1 MRCGLLV
8 LATSLIVLSA
18 ALACESERPLADDLL
33 RIDAGDPA
41 PAGGRGGSAGG
52 QSSEDASAPPPDAAV
67 DSGAPGAPRPD
78 ADGPSVCEQADQ
90 TFRDFVA
97 VNRTCNVSADCA
109 VIGDCGPN
117 ADFEAINAAAAA
129 MGYALMGQRCPAAFD
144 GFTFAALCQDGQCV
158 LGPENG
164 CCGCPSD
171 AGVNADRAQTD

>member
-1 MRCGLLV
+1 MVPRLLFGSMAVLLLLASEATAMGRCPPRPAISAKAGLLG
-8 LATSLIVLSA
+8 T
-18 ALACESERPLADDLL
+18 
-33 RIDAGDPA
+33 
-41 PAGGRGGSAGG
+41 
-52 QSSEDASAPPPDAAV
+52 PDAAV
-67 DSGAPGAPRPD
+67 DSGAPGGPRPD

-97 VNRTCNVSADCA
+97 VNRTCNVTADCA

-164 CCGCPSD
+164 CCGCVSD
-171 AGVNADRAQTD
+171 AGVIAD